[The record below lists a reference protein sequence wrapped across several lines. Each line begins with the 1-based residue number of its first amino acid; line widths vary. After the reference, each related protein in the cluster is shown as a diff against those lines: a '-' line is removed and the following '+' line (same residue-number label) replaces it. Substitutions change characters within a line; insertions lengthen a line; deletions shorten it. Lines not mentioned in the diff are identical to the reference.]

1 MISCTDSQ
9 KFQETGQKVYKIFHC
24 TLQSKL
30 IFSLEDY
37 LCYKFFHMPVIT
49 LTTEWK
55 PDDIYYG
62 IIKGKLIT
70 MCPEAIIIDNAGSI
84 PPFNISLASFI
95 IRNTY
100 KNYPEGTIHII
111 CVHSEAIKDQD
122 HLLVKARG
130 HYFIG
135 TDNGIFNLILNADPD
150 EVIKID
156 HDKDSDE
163 LEIFAQAASGIMKGK
178 KLSEMGKS
186 LKTLSERVPLRATID
201 KDVIIGSIIFI
212 DSYGNAI
219 SNITRE
225 VFYRVFENKSYRILI
240 QSNKNYTEKISNKY
254 SDVPVG
260 ELLAR
265 FNQLELL
272 EISINGADVSELL
285 SLSIGS
291 VLRVDRADKAA
302 SPNRL
307 F

>member
-1 MISCTDSQ
+1 
-9 KFQETGQKVYKIFHC
+9 
-24 TLQSKL
+24 
-30 IFSLEDY
+30 
-37 LCYKFFHMPVIT
+37 MPVIT

-62 IIKGKLIT
+62 IIKGKLSSMSPGT
-70 MCPEAIIIDNAGSI
+70 IIIDNAGNI
-84 PPFNISLASFI
+84 PSFNISRASFI

-100 KNYPEGTIHII
+100 NNYPKGSVHII
-111 CVHSEAIKDQD
+111 CVHSEAHKDQD
-122 HLLVKARG
+122 HLVVRAKD
-130 HYFIG
+130 HFFVG
-135 TDNGIFNLILNADPD
+135 TDNGIFNLILNSDPD
-150 EVIKID
+150 EVVQLD
-156 HDKDSDE
+156 HLETSDE
-163 LEIFAQAASGIMKGK
+163 LEIFARAASDLIAGK
-178 KLSEMGKS
+178 KASDLGNIV
-186 LKTLSERVPLRATID
+186 KTLSERVPLRATID

-225 VFYRVFENKSYRILI
+225 IFYRVFENKAYRILI
-240 QSNKNYTEKISNKY
+240 QSNKNYTDQISLKY

-260 ELLAR
+260 EMLAR
-265 FNQLELL
+265 FNQLDLL

-291 VLRVDRADKAA
+291 VLRVDIADKAS

>member
-1 MISCTDSQ
+1 
-9 KFQETGQKVYKIFHC
+9 
-24 TLQSKL
+24 
-30 IFSLEDY
+30 
-37 LCYKFFHMPVIT
+37 MPVIT

-62 IIKGKLIT
+62 IIKGKLSSR
-70 MCPEAIIIDNAGSI
+70 CPGTIIIDNAGNI
-84 PPFNISLASFI
+84 PAFNISRASFI

-100 KNYPEGTIHII
+100 NNYPKGSIHII
-111 CVHSEAIKDQD
+111 CVHSEAHKDQD
-122 HLLVKARG
+122 HLIVRARD
-130 HYFIG
+130 HFFIG
-135 TDNGIFNLILNADPD
+135 TDNGIFNLILNTDPD

-156 HDKDSDE
+156 HQGTSDE
-163 LEIFAQAASGIMKGK
+163 LEIFARTASDLIEGK
-178 KLSEMGKS
+178 KPSDLGKS
-186 LKTLSERVPLRATID
+186 VMKLSERVPLRATID

-240 QSNKNYTEKISNKY
+240 QSNKNYTYKISLKY

-260 ELLAR
+260 EMLAR
-265 FNQLELL
+265 FNQLDLL

-291 VLRVDRADKAA
+291 VLRIDLADKTA